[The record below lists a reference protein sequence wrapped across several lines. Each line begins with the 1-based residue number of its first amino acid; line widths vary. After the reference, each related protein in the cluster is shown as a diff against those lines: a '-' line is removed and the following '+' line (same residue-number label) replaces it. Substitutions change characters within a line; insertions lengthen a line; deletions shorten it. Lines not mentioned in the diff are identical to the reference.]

1 MNIVIDTNI
10 LTSALIKDSKTR
22 SLIIKSNQTFLLPE
36 FELIEIK
43 NHKPEILRKSG
54 LSDMEFNSLFVN
66 MLKYVKIIKTDNFIK
81 YKNFAEK
88 IIGDIDKDD
97 VQFIALALAFN
108 CPIWSDDR
116 HFQKQN
122 KIKVITTKE

>member
-1 MNIVIDTNI
+1 MS
-10 LTSALIKDSKTR
+10 SACT
-22 SLIIKSNQTFLLPE
+22 
-36 FELIEIK
+36 
-43 NHKPEILRKSG
+43 
-54 LSDMEFNSLFVN
+54 V
-66 MLKYVKIIKTDNFIK
+66 IKTDNFIK

-122 KIKVITTKE
+122 KIKVITTKEMIQEN

>member
-66 MLKYVKIIKTDNFIK
+66 MLKYVKIIKCISNGHMSEANRRITSHFIRK
-81 YKNFAEK
+81 
-88 IIGDIDKDD
+88 
-97 VQFIALALAFN
+97 FIATSNPLSAGF
-108 CPIWSDDR
+108 SVE
-116 HFQKQN
+116 KM
-122 KIKVITTKE
+122 ITTYLEISGLTIS